1 MANGKVALVT
11 VPKAGKK
18 THTYHKPRK
27 TKEPETRFDLV
38 SDAAYRFFL
47 VPFAIFV
54 GILAFFS
61 GGFEAACH
69 KSLEIINGRKEKKS

>member
-1 MANGKVALVT
+1 MANEKVALVT
-11 VPKAGKK
+11 VPKPGKK
-18 THTYHKPRK
+18 VHIHHKPRK
-27 TKEPETRFDLV
+27 KEEIGTRFDLV

-69 KSLEIINGRKEKKS
+69 SSLEIINGRKEKKL